1 MKKLLTLISL
11 ACLLLPL
18 PASAQ
23 EKFRRQPPLPDPLPT
38 LTLPEI
44 EDHTLANNL
53 RLRVA
58 HKTGFPV
65 INLSLVVLTG
75 ESMSPDA
82 KPGLAT
88 FTANMVSRGSFNFS
102 ASEVQETIDSIGGR
116 FTTETNPDY
125 TIFSLSCLQE
135 NLDQALELFSDM
147 LVRPSFSRRQIEDLQ
162 RVTFY
167 DLTRRR
173 EDPEFS
179 GKKLL
184 YQLLFKDHAYQ
195 KIVYNDNIIRTYT
208 LGDIRGFYENFYRP
222 DNTIL
227 IITGDIDLN
236 QASLKVSRNFNTWE
250 KKTVRRDYLT
260 APELDATQRICF
272 LQIPRAKDINIFMG
286 TLIPPKTNADFFTL
300 GVMNQVLGGTYISRL
315 FMNLRE
321 SKGYAYDAA
330 FSYMEFYQVCGV
342 FYVHAR
348 VTPESIRSAIDE
360 IQREIRI
367 ISTQRVP
374 NEEIETAKSYLLGR
388 YPLGIQ
394 THEDLSAR
402 IADVQALGLSDGHW
416 DKYYEN
422 ITRID
427 SRSVYEAAQQHSLL
441 TPIIII
447 VGDRSVL
454 ETIGYEKIDVYN
466 SNGELVQSVTKGLRQ

>member
-1 MKKLLTLISL
+1 MKKLLALISL

-88 FTANMVSRGSFNFS
+88 FTANMVSRGSDNFS
-102 ASEVQETIDSIGGR
+102 ASEVQETIDNIGGR
-116 FTTETNPDY
+116 FTTQTNPDY

-135 NLDQALELFSDM
+135 NLDHALELLSDM

-167 DLTRRR
+167 DLTRKR

-184 YQLLFKDHAYQ
+184 YQLLFRDHVYQ

-227 IITGDIDLN
+227 VITGDIDLN
-236 QASLKVSRNFNTWE
+236 QASRKVSRNFNTWE
-250 KKTVRRDYLT
+250 KGTVGKVSLT
-260 APELDATQRICF
+260 APVLDATQSICF

-286 TLIPPKTNADFFTL
+286 TLIPPKTNEDFFSL
-300 GVMNQVLGGTYISRL
+300 GVLNQVLGGTYISRL

-330 FSYMEFYQVCGV
+330 FSYMEFYRVCGV

-360 IQREIRI
+360 IRREIRI

-388 YPLGIQ
+388 YPMGIQ

-427 SRSVYEAAQQHSLL
+427 SRSVYEAAQRHSLL

-466 SNGELVQSVTKGLRQ
+466 SNGELVQSVTKGVRQ